1 MIGECQAVFIK
12 EYGVIHLKN
21 ALSESG
27 QKELWNL
34 TKPVVTDPLPKAALG
49 FSCFCINDKNT
60 YNKKRNPEFDN
71 FGKLLFNIS
80 AQSAAKSME
89 EDEIK
94 NEPAYSHLFDI
105 ATGARSILLDEVR
118 GNYYLP
124 NAKLPNHTDGDHP
137 LFTMSLALGDDGEFK
152 IG

>member
-1 MIGECQAVFIK
+1 MV
-12 EYGVIHLKN
+12 
-21 ALSESG
+21 S
-27 QKELWNL
+27 
-34 TKPVVTDPLPKAALG
+34 DPLPKAALG
-49 FSCFCINDKNT
+49 LSMFCINDRNT
-60 YNKKRNPEFDN
+60 YNKKRNSEFDN

-80 AQSAAKSME
+80 AQSVVKSLE
-89 EDEIK
+89 EDDIK

-105 ATGARSILLDEVR
+105 ASGDRQILLDEIR

-124 NAKLPNHTDGDHP
+124 NAKLFNHTDGDNP